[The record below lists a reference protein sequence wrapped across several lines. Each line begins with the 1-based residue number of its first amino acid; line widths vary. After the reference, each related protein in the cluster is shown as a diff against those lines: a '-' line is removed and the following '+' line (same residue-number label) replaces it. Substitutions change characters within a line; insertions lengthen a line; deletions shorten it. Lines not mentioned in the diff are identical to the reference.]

1 MSAHRDR
8 YSLRRAELLA
18 ARARGMRGAP
28 TPSEQRLF
36 EALRGRR
43 LGVQFRRQV
52 PLLGKYVVDL
62 LAPAAQVVVEV
73 DGTSH
78 AGRARAD
85 ARRDAA
91 LRKAGYRVVR
101 VSADVVMQE
110 LGAAVEEVR
119 EALERATRS
128 ARSGS
133 GEGS

>member
-1 MSAHRDR
+1 
-8 YSLRRAELLA
+8 
-18 ARARGMRGAP
+18 MRCAP

-62 LAPAAQVVVEV
+62 LAPALKVVVEV
-73 DGTSH
+73 DGAYH
-78 AGRARAD
+78 ARRAKAD

-101 VSADVVMQE
+101 VSADVVMRE
-110 LGAAVEEVR
+110 LGTALEEVR
-119 EALERATRS
+119 DVLERATRS
-128 ARSGS
+128 ARSDSAGGS
-133 GEGS
+133 